1 MFCLMLAHDHF
12 NPKHNMITNRCV
24 FLLDFYIYSI
34 NQSHRS
40 SMIDWTINSKWNIHS
55 FIVYMFNLGKKEQIF
70 CFQLIAYRFCF
81 GKLRKTT
88 TLNNKVKSRIN
99 FSSSFFCGYDDQQH
113 YLIPLFL
120 VCVWWLSLII
130 DYWQVFFV
138 KQKTKKN
145 DDYLPLDSIVVFFSV
160 CLGVFLEKNMTNSK
174 WVNLIRFI
182 RVGEPVT
189 DNFLFSVFLSL
200 SLSLSSLV
208 HSFFYYS
215 KIRWT
220 KEFLWW
226 LTKSK
231 TMRPFRKK
239 TIQTNKKLSLWWW
252 WS

>member
-1 MFCLMLAHDHF
+1 M
-12 NPKHNMITNRCV
+12 
-24 FLLDFYIYSI
+24 
-34 NQSHRS
+34 
-40 SMIDWTINSKWNIHS
+40 
-55 FIVYMFNLGKKEQIF
+55 
-70 CFQLIAYRFCF
+70 
-81 GKLRKTT
+81 
-88 TLNNKVKSRIN
+88 NNKVKSRIN

-200 SLSLSSLV
+200 SLFRHLFI
-208 HSFFYYS
+208 HFFIIPKFDGPKNSYD
-215 KIRWT
+215 
-220 KEFLWW
+220 E
-226 LTKSK
+226 LTKAKQCGLSEK
-231 TMRPFRKK
+231 KQFKQTKNCRCGGGGHRP
-239 TIQTNKKLSLWWW
+239 
-252 WS
+252 

>member
-1 MFCLMLAHDHF
+1 M
-12 NPKHNMITNRCV
+12 
-24 FLLDFYIYSI
+24 
-34 NQSHRS
+34 
-40 SMIDWTINSKWNIHS
+40 
-55 FIVYMFNLGKKEQIF
+55 
-70 CFQLIAYRFCF
+70 
-81 GKLRKTT
+81 
-88 TLNNKVKSRIN
+88 NNKVKSRIN

-200 SLSLSSLV
+200 SLSFVTCSFIFLLFQNSMDQRILMMNWQKQNNAAFQKKNNSNKQKIVVVVVVVIGHKKWLSS
-208 HSFFYYS
+208 
-215 KIRWT
+215 T
-220 KEFLWW
+220 
-226 LTKSK
+226 
-231 TMRPFRKK
+231 
-239 TIQTNKKLSLWWW
+239 QTNTNHIEHIDDGNDYK
-252 WS
+252 